1 MSEPVRSYW
10 KPAQGMDFRR
20 VTVSA
25 DRGRARDTGEVFASL
40 QYSPAGQD
48 LVQVTVHKE
57 AQFAAILQLT
67 MTIDDALAVVGV
79 LQGAIHDAL
88 TQSGQ
93 SPRPATPVRIDGS
106 ERAA

>member
-10 KPAQGMDFRR
+10 KPGQGLDFAR

-25 DRGRARDTGEVFASL
+25 DRGRVRDTGEVFASL
-40 QYSPAGQD
+40 QRSPDGQD

-57 AQFAAILQLT
+57 VQFAAILQLT
-67 MTIDDALAVVGV
+67 MTVDDALAVVGV
-79 LQGAIHDAL
+79 LQGVIHDAL

-93 SPRPATPVRIDGS
+93 SPHPATPVRIDGS